1 MDKSKW
7 LWEFSKKLVFICS
20 ILYVCGF
27 FYTCIAM
34 WVWKDFTYLGTF
46 IEQISDILR
55 TCVFGYFIKAGFENV
70 VKIRGH
76 YGESDNE
83 GG

>member
-7 LWEFSKKLVFICS
+7 LWEFSKRIVLVCS

-34 WVWKDFTYLGTF
+34 WVWKDFAYLGTF
-46 IEQISDILR
+46 IEQISDILK
-55 TCVFGYFIKAGFENV
+55 TCVFGYFIKAGVENV
-70 VKIRGH
+70 MKIRESYENSEDG
-76 YGESDNE
+76 GE
-83 GG
+83 